1 MYGIIPATKP
11 MLKASGIVNLNEIT
25 DIDYV
30 HSIYGFPKLKGN
42 GDGD

>member
-1 MYGIIPATKP
+1 MYGMIPATKP

-25 DIDYV
+25 KIDHVYCLNN
-30 HSIYGFPKLKGN
+30 FPKSKN